1 MNVMED
7 VMKTCLLKLILLM
20 LFCLPAHAVDLDGDA
35 PDFTLKSMSGENLR
49 LQELRGQVVLVNFWA
64 TWCGPCRQEMPVL
77 DQIHKRYESM
87 GFAVLGLN
95 VDTDAAKARKIA
107 ERLGVSFPLLL
118 DTDQKVSKQYEV
130 SAMPFTVLVDR
141 DGAVRYI
148 HEGYKPG
155 DEGVYVD
162 RLKALLRSSRVGD

>member
-1 MNVMED
+1 
-7 VMKTCLLKLILLM
+7 MKTHPLKLILLV
-20 LFCLPAHAVDLDGDA
+20 LFCLPAHGVEMDGVA
-35 PDFTLKSMSGENLR
+35 PDFTLKSLSGENLR

-87 GFAVLGLN
+87 GFAVLGVN
-95 VDTDAAKARKIA
+95 VDTDEAKVRKIA
-107 ERLGVSFPLLL
+107 ERIGVSFPLLL
-118 DTDQKVSKQYEV
+118 DTDQEVSKRFDV
-130 SAMPFTVLVDR
+130 SAMPFTVLLDR

-162 RLKALLRSSRVGD
+162 RLKSLLRSSRIGD